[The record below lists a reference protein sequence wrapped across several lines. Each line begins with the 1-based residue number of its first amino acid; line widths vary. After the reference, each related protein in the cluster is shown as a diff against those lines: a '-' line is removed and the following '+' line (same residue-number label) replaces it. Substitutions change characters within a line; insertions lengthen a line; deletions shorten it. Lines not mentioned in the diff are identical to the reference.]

1 MAVNPSDTRYAI
13 SKETVAGTT
22 NATPAFLV
30 LDYMDGTE
38 VVYESDWLESPTR
51 RANRASSGGRPV
63 AFKVTG
69 SLKQHFARDAATDL
83 LLESGLS
90 GTFNTNVL
98 SSGANDTS
106 FTIEKRMSNSEDTQ
120 LYSYFTGCQVTKLT
134 ISGTANGNIEFS
146 ADIIGMART
155 TGTAQKTGATYAN
168 PSNAMKLAGVDV
180 VPSIAG
186 LTVDFLKFEY
196 TVEHTR
202 EALNKLGSASARG
215 IATSGFRKVNGSVDF
230 FREDWTP
237 ETVLLSASGAALTL
251 PIGSGVNGYSIN
263 IPVAQFRI
271 PKDGEEGAAATVSA
285 EFMAKETAGAT
296 TITKLA

>member
-1 MAVNPSDTRYAI
+1 MVNRQIMPHQFRLLGSDFFP
-13 SKETVAGTT
+13 TV
-22 NATPAFLV
+22 NCSVHVF
-30 LDYMDGTE
+30 
-38 VVYESDWLESPTR
+38 
-51 RANRASSGGRPV
+51 NQGRNFRV
-63 AFKVTG
+63 DDSV
-69 SLKQHFARDAATDL
+69 
-83 LLESGLS
+83 GL
-90 GTFNTNVL
+90 
-98 SSGANDTS
+98 
-106 FTIEKRMSNSEDTQ
+106 Q
-120 LYSYFTGCQVTKLT
+120 
-134 ISGTANGNIEFS
+134 NI
-146 ADIIGMART
+146 R
-155 TGTAQKTGATYAN
+155 
-168 PSNAMKLAGVDV
+168 
-180 VPSIAG
+180 